1 MSALKKISPN
11 LYQWSEF
18 SVEKQL
24 NFNGYYLI
32 CDGESVIIDPPGL
45 ADDDLQSLKNLVN
58 LDPTIFYPYEINF
71 HEKIMRILRNEN
83 ECALERLR
91 DKNKPGGLK

>member
-18 SVEKQL
+18 SVEKKL

-32 CDGESVIIDPPGL
+32 CDGESVIIDPPVL
-45 ADDDLQSLKNLVN
+45 ADDDLQNLKNLIKEN
-58 LDPTIFYPYEINF
+58 ADSSL
-71 HEKIMRILRNEN
+71 KAILLTNVHQNVQARF
-83 ECALERLR
+83 LQ
-91 DKNKPGGLK
+91 KF

>member
-18 SVEKQL
+18 SVEKKL

-32 CDGESVIIDPPGL
+32 CDGESVIIDPPVL
-45 ADDDLQSLKNLVN
+45 ADDDLQNLKN
-58 LDPTIFYPYEINF
+58 
-71 HEKIMRILRNEN
+71 
-83 ECALERLR
+83 
-91 DKNKPGGLK
+91 